1 MRHAPTQPFFAVL
14 AALLLA
20 PLAAAQ
26 TYATVTQVN
35 ASCQAPTP
43 TSATLT
49 LQATPPVTGGGCR
62 ITSYGPHMGSAALVL
77 STGCNYLG
85 FDLSFLGA
93 PGCRLY
99 ADPTIGATI
108 GQTLSVINPPSY
120 TVQVPATMPSGFQF
134 FAQSVLVFGTPTT
147 PAWMTSN
154 TLAMRTGIEPDLTP
168 AQIATFAPILRFH
181 PLELYHPMRPM
192 DFIGASRFRH
202 HIALGSDQGF
212 NKATYTWVTTD
223 SHAPEYYGVPVGVI
237 NAYGLNQDGTNRRP
251 RDSNCGATWN
261 VFLQPVGAPYGSN
274 LPNGYVSAYYHYRRD
289 LASGNHVIQYWYFCG
304 YNDSFSSVNHQGDWE
319 HVTVWVSSGQVVG
332 AYLAA
337 HNGGTY
343 YTVPQLTMVGGR
355 PAVYAA
361 RGSHAAYTA
370 PGSYFGGLDQCADG
384 GVAWDLGNN
393 LQPLATQPWKDYAG
407 AWGEVGSTSTTTGPL
422 GPWHKRNDP

>member
-1 MRHAPTQPFFAVL
+1 MSGSPRRLLPVAL
-14 AALLLA
+14 AAIALPAFAL
-20 PLAAAQ
+20 AQ
-26 TYATVTQVN
+26 TFATVTQLTPQ
-35 ASCQAPTP
+35 CQAPSPVSGTM
-43 TSATLT
+43 TV
-49 LQATPPVTGGGCR
+49 QATPPVTGGTCR
-62 ITSYGPHMGSAALVL
+62 ITSYGPNMGASALVL
-77 STGCNYLG
+77 STAYNYLG

-99 ADPTIGATI
+99 VDPTIGATV
-108 GQTLSVINPPSY
+108 GQTLSALNPPSY
-120 TVQVPATMPSGFQF
+120 TIQVPATLAGGFQF
-134 FAQSVLVFGTPTT
+134 FAQSALLFGTATT

-154 TLAMRTGIEPDLTP
+154 TLSLRTGIEPDLTTT
-168 AQIATFAPILRFH
+168 QIASFEPILRLH
-181 PLELYHPMRPM
+181 PSEQYHPMRPM
-192 DFIGASRFRH
+192 DFIASSRFRH

-212 NKATYTWVTTD
+212 NKVTYTWVTTD
-223 SHAPEYYGVPVGVI
+223 SHAYDYYNIPVGVI
-237 NAYGLNQDGTNRRP
+237 NAYGLNLDGTNRRP
-251 RDSNCGATWN
+251 RDSNSGSSWN
-261 VFLQPVGAPYGSN
+261 VFLQPVGAPNGSS

-304 YNDSFSSVNHQGDWE
+304 YNDSLSAVNHQGDWE

-337 HNGGTY
+337 HNSGTH

-355 PAVYAA
+355 PVVYPA

-407 AWGEVGSTSTTTGPL
+407 AWGEVGSTATTTGPL

>member
-181 PLELYHPMRPM
+181 PSEMYHPMRPM
-192 DFIGASRFRH
+192 DFIGSSRFRH
-202 HIALGSDQGF
+202 HIGFGSDQGF
-212 NKATYTWVTTD
+212 N
-223 SHAPEYYGVPVGVI
+223 
-237 NAYGLNQDGTNRRP
+237 
-251 RDSNCGATWN
+251 
-261 VFLQPVGAPYGSN
+261 
-274 LPNGYVSAYYHYRRD
+274 
-289 LASGNHVIQYWYFCG
+289 
-304 YNDSFSSVNHQGDWE
+304 
-319 HVTVWVSSGQVVG
+319 
-332 AYLAA
+332 
-337 HNGGTY
+337 
-343 YTVPQLTMVGGR
+343 
-355 PAVYAA
+355 
-361 RGSHAAYTA
+361 
-370 PGSYFGGLDQCADG
+370 
-384 GVAWDLGNN
+384 
-393 LQPLATQPWKDYAG
+393 
-407 AWGEVGSTSTTTGPL
+407 
-422 GPWHKRNDP
+422 